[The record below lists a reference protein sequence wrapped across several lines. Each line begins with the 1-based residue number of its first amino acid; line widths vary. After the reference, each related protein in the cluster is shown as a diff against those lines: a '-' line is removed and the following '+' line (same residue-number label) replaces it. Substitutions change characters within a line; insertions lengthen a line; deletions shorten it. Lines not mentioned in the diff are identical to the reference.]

1 MSKSDFIKNAE
12 ENFLVYAG
20 AVIKSRAISDVED
33 NLKPVT
39 RRILYSMWEN
49 KIGAKAH
56 TVKCAKV
63 VGAVMGSYHPHG
75 DASIYDA
82 LVHLGQ
88 SWKMRYPL
96 VYVQGNV
103 GNILGDGPAASR

>member
-49 KIGAKAH
+49 KIGSKAH

-63 VGAVMGSYHPHG
+63 VGSVMGSYHPHG
-75 DASIYDA
+75 
-82 LVHLGQ
+82 
-88 SWKMRYPL
+88 RY
-96 VYVQGNV
+96 
-103 GNILGDGPAASR
+103 SC